1 MYVAVSLWIMKR
13 QWFGGSSYLLML
25 LEALGDELVLSNLL
39 SGPWPGQEVH
49 KLSVVLV
56 LNCGFP

>member
-1 MYVAVSLWIMKR
+1 MKP